1 MLYATLKTLHVL
13 SIILWIGGM
22 AFTLFFLRPAVA
34 DLEPPVRLRLMHDV
48 LGRFFAAVMAMIVIT
63 LVTGA
68 WMMGEFASQASASAP
83 AARMPWTWMLMA
95 TLGILMMAIFGHIRF
110 VLFMRLRRAV
120 ATTTWAA
127 GGAAMASVRSW
138 VRINLLLG
146 LVIVVVVLMAG
157 TY

>member
-34 DLEPPVRLRLMHDV
+34 ALEPPVRLRLMHDV
-48 LGRFFAAVMAMIVIT
+48 LGRFFAAVLGMIVVT

-68 WMMGEFASQASASAP
+68 WMMGAFASQGNASIP
-83 AARMPWTWMLMA
+83 AARMPWSWMLMA
-95 TLGILMMAIFGHIRF
+95 SLGILMMLIFGHIRF

-120 ATTTWAA
+120 AAASWAA
-127 GGAAMASVRSW
+127 GGAAMASIRSW

-157 TY
+157 T